1 VLKFVNSCS
10 HKVVIGLVRLM
21 EMSHRSGSTYQT
33 RKKSYPIIN
42 ITKFPIAPI
51 GIVVAS
57 DMTLF

>member
-1 VLKFVNSCS
+1 MLEFVSACSLELVL
-10 HKVVIGLVRLM
+10 GLVRVM
-21 EMSHRSGSTYQT
+21 EMSHRSGSTYQA
-33 RKKSYPIIN
+33 RKKSYLIID